1 MVKKI
6 SLYIILVFCLF
17 GCRPKGILH
26 SWEMRDLLIELH
38 PTDALLQA
46 KGLTNNQ
53 EVKAIYYSQ
62 VLDKHG
68 LTQSQFDSCLVWY
81 TAHPQL
87 FDKIY
92 PKVVAKLQAEK
103 DEFLALYP
111 EFAARMRD
119 ELQTDSTI
127 IVPAFTRRELD
138 SIYQV
143 TQHGYVNSWFPLSV
157 HDTIDQ
163 FFPQIGVPSG
173 GVVDTLQT
181 SVGFTE
187 ITHN

>member
-38 PTDALLQA
+38 QTDALLQA

-119 ELQTDSTI
+119 ELQADTI

-163 FFPQIGVPSG
+163 LFPQIGVPSG